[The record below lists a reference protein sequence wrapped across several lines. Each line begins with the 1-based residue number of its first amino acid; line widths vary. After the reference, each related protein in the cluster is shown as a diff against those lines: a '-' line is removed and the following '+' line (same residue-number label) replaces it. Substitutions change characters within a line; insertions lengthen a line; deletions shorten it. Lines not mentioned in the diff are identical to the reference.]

1 MAEVRIPNTI
11 RGIPSK
17 ASVRTLRPVH
27 AGSLSKFAE
36 GANYLG
42 VYRTSRLS
50 TNLIAY
56 QNMDSILTTPPGFG
70 SGTLRTY
77 KSLIRPSHRG
87 KHLSVRFTY
96 QATTTQ
102 LSGPVVEPSIKVSLV
117 RVSDEAIIDHG
128 YAIPRDSIQ
137 INGLFPNDDNYAP
150 RDWKAP
156 STVDPTAGVI
166 QTGPRLLNIDD
177 NQAELLYVF
186 IETRNVRIL
195 SITVQ
200 EYVLRTQDQVFS

>member
-1 MAEVRIPNTI
+1 MANVQIPNI
-11 RGIPSK
+11 IENIPSK
-17 ASVRTLRPVH
+17 NSTRVLRPVH
-27 AGSLSKFAE
+27 GNTLTKFADA
-36 GANYLG
+36 ANYLG
-42 VYRTSRLS
+42 VHRTSRLS
-50 TNLIAY
+50 TNLITY
-56 QNMDSILTTPPGFG
+56 QNMDSILTTPPGSG

-96 QATTTQ
+96 QATTSQ
-102 LSGPVVEPSIKVSLV
+102 LMGPVVEPSIEVSLV

-128 YAIPRDSIQ
+128 YAIPRDNIQ
-137 INGLFPNDDNYAP
+137 INGLSSDDDNYAL
-150 RDWKAP
+150 RDWEAP
-156 STVDPTAGVI
+156 SSIDSTAGAI

-186 IETRNVRIL
+186 IETTNVRIL

-200 EYVLRTQDQVFS
+200 EYILRTQDQVFS